1 MLEFDDIQHILLTRT
16 PAITGRYE
24 FLSFDTAAGGRAWL
38 TELLD
43 KVQSA
48 ADVQATMDS
57 ADRWVTL
64 AFTWNGLRAL
74 GVPEESLATFPDEFR
89 EGMAA
94 RADILGDTGPAAPER
109 WVGGLAG
116 EDLHAIAI
124 LFSRT
129 DDQYRR
135 SIEEHDKLLA
145 RTDGVRSLSYLDL
158 NATPPFNYAHDHF
171 GFRDRLSQPVMKG
184 SGEEP
189 TPGSGAALEPGEFIL
204 GYPDEDGPVANLPE
218 PKVLSRNGSYMA
230 YRRLEEH
237 VAVFRDCLRENSDTT
252 EDEELLA
259 AKFMGRWRSG
269 ASLVLA
275 PDKDDPELGADPMRN
290 NGYNYKEMDPFG
302 YACPLGSHARRLNPR
317 DTAHYMNRRRM
328 IRRGATYGPALP
340 DAAPD
345 DGADRGIAAFIICAR
360 LVRQFEFAQ
369 NVWINDKAFH
379 ELGNEHDPICGTQD
393 GTLDLISPPALS
405 ARCTRGYRPS
415 RQSQAG
421 RISFCLGST
430 RCATSPRSAT
440 KGSPCALAHTTR
452 ATPPVNTPEGGGS
465 AFTGRGAI
473 PGKHNG

>member
-1 MLEFDDIQHILLTRT
+1 MTSAPGTALELDDIQHILLTRT

-24 FLSFDTAAGGRAWL
+24 FLTFDTPAGGRTWL

-57 ADRWVTL
+57 SDRWVTL
-64 AFTWNGLRAL
+64 AFTWTGLRAL
-74 GVPEESLATFPDEFR
+74 GVPEESLASFPDAFR

-94 RADILGDTGPAAPER
+94 RAGILGDTGTAAPER
-109 WVGGLAG
+109 WLGGLAG
-116 EDLHAIAI
+116 DDLHAIAI

-129 DDQYRR
+129 DEQCVR

-145 RTDGVRSLSYLDL
+145 RTEGVRSLSYLDL
-158 NATPPFNYAHDHF
+158 NASPPFIYAHDHF

-189 TPGSGAALEPGEFIL
+189 TPGSGDALEPGEFIL
-204 GYPDEDGPVANLPE
+204 GYPDENGPVVDLPGPE
-218 PKVLSRNGSYMA
+218 VLSRNGSYMA
-230 YRRLEEH
+230 YRRLAEH
-237 VAVFRDCLRENSDTT
+237 VGLFRDYLRANADTP
-252 EDEELLA
+252 EGEELLA

-269 ASLVLA
+269 APLVLA
-275 PDKDDPELGADPMRN
+275 PDRDDPELGADPMRN
-290 NGYNYKEMDPFG
+290 NDYNYKEMDPFG

-340 DAAPD
+340 ADAPD
-345 DGADRGIAAFIICAR
+345 DGVERGIAAFIICAD

-369 NVWINDKAFH
+369 NVWINDKTFH

-393 GTLDLISPPALS
+393 GTLDFTIPK
-405 ARCTRGYRPS
+405 RPI
-415 RQSQAG
+415 RKVH
-421 RISFCLGST
+421 
-430 RCATSPRSAT
+430 
-440 KGSPCALAHTTR
+440 KGIP
-452 ATPPVNTPEGGGS
+452 
-465 AFTGRGAI
+465 AFTTLTGGAYFFL
-473 PGKHNG
+473 PGLNALRYLATLGT